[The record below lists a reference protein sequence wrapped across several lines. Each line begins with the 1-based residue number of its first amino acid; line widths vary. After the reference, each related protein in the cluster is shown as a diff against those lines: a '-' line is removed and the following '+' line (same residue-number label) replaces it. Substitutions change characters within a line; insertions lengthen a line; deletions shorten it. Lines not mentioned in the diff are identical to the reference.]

1 MDTLCGSDGLREMVQ
16 QVGEP
21 HADWLLGAS
30 PCAWKMSDFCTAL
43 ACDGACDDALLARV
57 QAATSGR
64 VIQAAAPAPGPTAVV
79 GPSLDGD
86 GPLFV
91 ANPDE
96 LMDDASIQDEA
107 EAFDDY
113 AAAILPDARGEL
125 AGLAGLRDS
134 RASAVLRAIAAL
146 WELEGQCDDERDEFD
161 SRAAS
166 LLPGLRAELG
176 RLASLRH
183 PHAAIVQKALDELA
197 GLEGQRETRKR
208 GRPEPHASGFD
219 DDDDDAAPDA
229 ALASLS
235 ISENAPRARRPDAGS
250 MEEAADTTRRE
261 LDWNDL

>member
-91 ANPDE
+91 GNH
-96 LMDDASIQDEA
+96 SRFVSRYSYVVI
-107 EAFDDY
+107 
-113 AAAILPDARGEL
+113 RG
-125 AGLAGLRDS
+125 S
-134 RASAVLRAIAAL
+134 
-146 WELEGQCDDERDEFD
+146 
-161 SRAAS
+161 
-166 LLPGLRAELG
+166 
-176 RLASLRH
+176 
-183 PHAAIVQKALDELA
+183 
-197 GLEGQRETRKR
+197 
-208 GRPEPHASGFD
+208 
-219 DDDDDAAPDA
+219 
-229 ALASLS
+229 
-235 ISENAPRARRPDAGS
+235 
-250 MEEAADTTRRE
+250 
-261 LDWNDL
+261 